1 MLFNSY
7 IFIFLFLPVTL
18 LVFYLLA
25 RFKKIKTAQVSL
37 VIASLIFYA
46 YWDIR
51 YLPLLLLSMTFNY
64 IMGSKIEYSR
74 DKKLL
79 AFSVGV
85 DLALLGY
92 FKYTDFFLQTVNTL
106 GGTSIPLPHIILPLG
121 ISFFTFTQIAYLVDA
136 YRGETEKYSLSSFS
150 LFVSFFPHLIAGPIL
165 YHKKIIPQFNDLKN
179 YVFSSK
185 NMSLGVSLFAMGLFK
200 KVMIADNLA
209 PWAQAAFSHAQQLT
223 FMDAWAGALAY
234 TLQLYFDFSAYSEMA
249 IGLGLMLNIEL
260 PINFNSPY
268 KSTSIVEFWR
278 RWHMTLSE
286 FLKNYLYI
294 PLGGNRH
301 GESRRMT
308 NVFLTMLLGG
318 LWHGAGWTFVVWGGL
333 HGVFIVINHQWRRL
347 KIKLPAVL
355 SWLLTMI
362 CVTVCWVFFRAESL
376 PDALHMVQAMFGLHG
391 LPQSL
396 AGILPGLQS
405 YGLQFATAVHLPG
418 GTRELLVLGGLM
430 LILAVVPNPQQIV
443 ARLQPNWRWAIIIAL
458 LMAVS
463 ILGMEKATDFLYF
476 QF

>member
-25 RFKKIKTAQVSL
+25 RFKMIKTAQTSL

-46 YWDIR
+46 YWDMR
-51 YLPLLLLSMTFNY
+51 YLPLLLLSMGFNY
-64 IMGSKIEYSR
+64 IMGSKIEHSR
-74 DKKLL
+74 SKKLL
-79 AFSVGV
+79 AFSVGM

-92 FKYTDFFLQTVNTL
+92 FKYTDFFLQTINTL
-106 GGTSIPLPHIILPLG
+106 GGASIPLPHIILPLG

-136 YRGETEKYSLSSFS
+136 YRGETQKYSLSSFS

-179 YVFSSK
+179 YVVSSK

-209 PWAQAAFSHAQQLT
+209 PWAKAAFSHAQQLT

-260 PINFNSPY
+260 PTNFNSPY

-301 GESRRMT
+301 GETRRMT
-308 NVFLTMLLGG
+308 NIFLTMLLGG

-347 KIKLPAVL
+347 KIKLPTVL
-355 SWLLTMI
+355 SWLLTMT

-396 AGILPGLQS
+396 IGIFPGLQS
-405 YGLQFATAVHLPG
+405 YGLQFATAAYLPG
-418 GTRELLVLGGLM
+418 GYKEL
-430 LILAVVPNPQQIV
+430 LILAGLMGILAFAPNPQQIV
-443 ARLQPNWRWAIIIAL
+443 ARLQPNWRWAFIIAL
-458 LMAVS
+458 LMAIS